1 MEKKKIS
8 EHIIETDVLVIGGGI
23 AGCFAAIK
31 ATEKGVN
38 VILIDKG
45 YVSKA
50 GQSPWASSIAI
61 FNPEWGHNLD
71 AWMNQ
76 VSILGEYLNNRTF
89 TEIMFKDSY
98 ARYQDL
104 VSWGAKFQKD
114 EDSPRPHKL
123 RIRYFPANGAVTEA
137 LYYVGEPPYDYAQ
150 IMRNQAVKSGVK
162 IMDKI
167 MATDLIKQNGRVVG
181 AIGIPTDSYDLYIFK
196 AEATVISAGNASFKT
211 ATGARAQGLTA
222 DGHAMAYR
230 IGAEI
235 AGKEFIDTGT
245 HSVPRML
252 RSSQHRAPS
261 RGGRRAMIN
270 AEGDEVTSPFPAHH
284 VSLEYDVHAGRAP
297 IFMKVGE
304 DRRATIYGGAMCG
317 SSNHITD
324 GIWPINTKC
333 ESSVPGL
340 YSAGDSC
347 GTYPIGAVYPGVGF
361 STAFCS
367 ATGARAGMAA
377 AEYALQTEKV
387 TLDEEELARLKKI
400 THNPLERKGGFSPA
414 WVTQVLQSIV
424 IPYYVL
430 YIKHEKRLKAAL
442 TQIEFLRDHIVPKLF
457 ARDPHEL
464 RLTHETRSMV
474 LNAEMKLRSSLFR
487 TESRGN
493 HYREDYPGRDD
504 PNWLAWVILKEEN
517 GRMKLRKEPI
527 PKEWW
532 PDLSKPYEEKYPYR
546 FPEEKIN

>member
-1 MEKKKIS
+1 MEKKNIS

-31 ATEKGVN
+31 AKEKGVD
-38 VILIDKG
+38 VTLIDKG
-45 YVSKA
+45 YVSKT

-61 FNPEWGHNLD
+61 FNPKWGHNLD
-71 AWMNQ
+71 AWVNQ
-76 VSILGEYLNNRTF
+76 VNTLGEYLNNRTF

-98 ARYQDL
+98 SRYQDL
-104 VSWGAKFQKD
+104 VSWGVKFQKD
-114 EDSPRPHKL
+114 ENSPRPHKL
-123 RIRYFPANGAVTEA
+123 RIRYYPAPGAVTEA
-137 LYYVGEPPYDYAQ
+137 LFYVGEPPFDYTQ
-150 IMRNQAVKSGVK
+150 IMRNRAVKSKVK
-162 IMDKI
+162 IMDKT
-167 MATDLIKQNGRVVG
+167 MATDLIKQNERVVG
-181 AIGIPTDSYDLYIFK
+181 AIGISIDSYDLYIFK
-196 AEATVISAGNASFKT
+196 AKAVVISAGNASFKT
-211 ATGARAQGLTA
+211 ARGARANGLTA

-245 HSVPRML
+245 HSVPMML
-252 RSSQHRAPS
+252 RTAQRRAPS
-261 RGGRRAMIN
+261 PRGRRRMIN
-270 AEGDEVTSPFPAHH
+270 AEGNEVTSPFPAHH
-284 VSLEYDVHAGRAP
+284 VFLEYDVHAGRAP
-297 IFMKVGE
+297 IFMDRGE
-304 DRRATIYGGAMCG
+304 DQKIMIHGGAQSG

-340 YSAGDSC
+340 YAAGDSC

-367 ATGARAGMAA
+367 STGARAGIAA

-387 TLDEEELARLKKI
+387 ILDEEELARLKKI
-400 THNPLERKGGFSPA
+400 THNPLERRGGFSPA

-430 YIKHEKRLKAAL
+430 YIKHEKRLRAAL

-464 RLTHETRSMV
+464 RRAHETKNMI
-474 LNAEMKLRSSLFR
+474 LNAEMKLESSLFR

-493 HYREDYPGRDD
+493 HYREDYPKRDD
-504 PNWLAWVILKEEN
+504 PNWLAWVIMKEEN
-517 GRMKLRKEPI
+517 GRMRLRKEPI

-532 PDLSKPYEEKYPYR
+532 PDLSKPYEERYPYR
-546 FPEEKIN
+546 FPGEKIN